1 MTFIKV
7 KNGKPGYPYSQGRFL
22 PMLDEVLTDVLGG
35 SSIAA
40 AFNKGAAVNIKEDEK
55 NYFLEFAAPGYEKDE
70 FKIALENQVLSVS
83 AEKKS
88 ETKEDGNTYTRR
100 EFAFTSFQRS
110 FNLPESVNEEGI
122 KAEYKNGILNVS
134 IPKKVEENKQKKE
147 ITVE

>member
-7 KNGKPGYPYSQGRFL
+7 KNGKAGYPMQGRFL
-22 PMLDEVLTDVLGG
+22 PMLDEVLTDVLGSG
-35 SSIAA
+35 SLAA
-40 AFNKGAAVNIKEDEK
+40 AFNKGAAVNIREDEK
-55 NYFLEFAAPGYEKDE
+55 NYFLEFAAPGFEKDE
-70 FKIALENQVLSVS
+70 FKINLENQVLTVS

-88 ETKEDGNTYTRR
+88 ERKEEAKEYSRR
-100 EFAFTSFQRS
+100 EFSYSSFQRS

-134 IPKKVEENKQKKE
+134 IPKKEEEAKSKKE